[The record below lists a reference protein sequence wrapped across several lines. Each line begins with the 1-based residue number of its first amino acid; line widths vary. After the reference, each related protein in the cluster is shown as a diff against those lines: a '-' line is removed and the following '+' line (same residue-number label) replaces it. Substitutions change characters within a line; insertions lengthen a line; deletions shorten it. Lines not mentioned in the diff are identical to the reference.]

1 MGDNKEELEK
11 DAEELSEIYE
21 QVLAAWA
28 KTIDD
33 KSNYTKEH
41 SNKVKRYAE
50 AMGKRLY
57 LSAGEMK
64 ALTAAAMLHD
74 IGKYNMDNE
83 ILNKSGEL
91 TPEEYETIKS
101 HTTKGAEI
109 IGSMPLLK
117 EIGRVIRY
125 HHERYDG
132 EGYPEGLR
140 DEDIP
145 YLARILGVAEA
156 FDAMT
161 SERPY
166 KPKMSISEAILEL
179 ETNSGTQFDPEAVDA
194 LVHILKA
201 NTDIVN

>member
-1 MGDNKEELEK
+1 MDDKEELEK
-11 DAEELSEIYE
+11 DVDELSEIYE
-21 QVLAAWA
+21 QTLAAWA

-41 SNKVKRYAE
+41 SNKVRRYAE

-57 LSAGEMK
+57 LSVGEMK

-91 TPEEYETIKS
+91 TQEEYEIIKTHS
-101 HTTKGAEI
+101 VKGAEI

-117 EIGRVIRY
+117 EVGRVIRY

-161 SERPY
+161 SDRPY
-166 KPKMSISEAILEL
+166 KPRMSLSDAILEL
-179 ETNSGTQFDPEAVDA
+179 EANSGTQFDPEAVDA
-194 LVHILKA
+194 IVHILKA
-201 NTDIVN
+201 NPEIVN

>member
-1 MGDNKEELEK
+1 MDNKEELEK
-11 DAEELSEIYE
+11 DAQELSEIHE

-33 KSNYTKEH
+33 KSDYTKGH

-50 AMGKRLY
+50 AIGKRLY
-57 LSAGEMK
+57 LSVTEMK
-64 ALTAAAMLHD
+64 VLTAASMLHD

-83 ILNKSGEL
+83 LLNKKGGL
-91 TPEEYETIKS
+91 TAEEYETIKT

-109 IGSMPLLK
+109 ISAMPLLK

-132 EGYPEGLR
+132 EGYPEGLKE
-140 DEDIP
+140 EDIP

-156 FDAMT
+156 FDAMI
-161 SERPY
+161 SDRPY

-179 ETNSGTQFDPEAVDA
+179 EANSGTQFDPEAVDA
-194 LVHILKA
+194 IVHILKA
-201 NTDIVN
+201 TPDIVN

>member
-1 MGDNKEELEK
+1 MDNKEELEK
-11 DAEELSEIYE
+11 DAEELSEIYD
-21 QVLAAWA
+21 QVITAWA

-41 SNKVKRYAE
+41 SNKVRKCAE

-57 LSAGEMK
+57 LSAKEMK
-64 ALTAAAMLHD
+64 VLTAAAMLHD

-83 ILNKSGEL
+83 ILNKKGEL
-91 TPEEYETIKS
+91 TQEEYEMIKGHS
-101 HTTKGAEI
+101 VKGAEI

-117 EIGRVIRY
+117 EIGKVIRY

-132 EGYPEGLR
+132 QGYPDGLK

-166 KPKMSISEAILEL
+166 KPRMSLSEAILEL
-179 ETNSGTQFDPEAVDA
+179 EVNSGTQFDPEAVDA

-201 NTDIVN
+201 SPDIMN